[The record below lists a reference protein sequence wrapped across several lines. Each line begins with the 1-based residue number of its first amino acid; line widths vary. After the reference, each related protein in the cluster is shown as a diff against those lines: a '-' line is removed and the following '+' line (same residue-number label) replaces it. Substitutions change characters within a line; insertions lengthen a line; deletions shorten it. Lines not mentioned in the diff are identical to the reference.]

1 VLIPFYLFFSF
12 RFAGLLFYILFV
24 RFPLCVTACSPCSS
38 STTRSQ
44 GNGTAGKKTMELFF
58 KKKSRGENEEK
69 QKSTQTQM
77 KLTHRKNPPVR
88 KIPQSEKE

>member
-1 VLIPFYLFFSF
+1 VQPVQQLYYTL
-12 RFAGLLFYILFV
+12 
-24 RFPLCVTACSPCSS
+24 
-38 STTRSQ
+38 
-44 GNGTAGKKTMELFF
+44 AGKWNGREKNNGAIFK
-58 KKKSRGENEEK
+58 KKKSRGENEGK